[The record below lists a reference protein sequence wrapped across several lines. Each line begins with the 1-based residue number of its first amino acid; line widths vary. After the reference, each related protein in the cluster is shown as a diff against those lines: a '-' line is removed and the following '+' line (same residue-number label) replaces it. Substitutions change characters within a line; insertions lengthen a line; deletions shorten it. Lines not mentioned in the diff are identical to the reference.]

1 MRKFLTAGTV
11 ALGLVLAG
19 CGNSPSSPASAS
31 GEFKADQHALKVFDE
46 LNGMSGSARTAKLVK
61 MAQDEGELNLY
72 TSNTD
77 IDDIVD
83 AFSDKYDVDVNVYR
97 ANSETVLQ
105 RVLQES
111 KANFQGADLIETNA
125 GELNVMNSE
134 GMLADYKG
142 ALRDSVRPEGQK
154 EGWTADRFNVFVVGW
169 NTKLVKAGQ
178 EPRSLEDLADPK
190 WKGKVSMEIGDVDW
204 FAAMVKYY
212 ESKGM
217 SKDDAVALLSKV
229 AKNAKIVKGHTVQGE
244 LLSAGQFGVATS
256 IYSHTVDKAEDEG
269 APVAWH
275 TDSGSTVQPLVIRPN
290 GAGLMKNAK
299 SPAAAMLFMDY
310 LLTDGQ
316 GILKD
321 SFRIGSVP
329 GKADPLAGLET
340 ITPPEQDLL
349 DHADEWDSL
358 YEQVTEGGVQDKS
371 TKE

>member
-1 MRKFLTAGTV
+1 MRKVLTAGIV
-11 ALGLVLAG
+11 ALTLLLGG
-19 CGNSPSSPASAS
+19 CGSPTSTSD
-31 GEFKADQHALKVFDE
+31 GFKADKHATAVYDE
-46 LNGMSGSARTAKLVK
+46 MNDLTGEARTKKLVA
-61 MAQDEGELNLY
+61 MAQEEKELNLY

-77 IDDIVD
+77 IDDMVD

-105 RVLQES
+105 RILQES
-111 KANFQGADLIETNA
+111 KADFQGADLIETNA
-125 GELNVMNSE
+125 GELNVLNDE
-134 GMLADYKG
+134 GMLADYESP
-142 ALRDSVRPEGQK
+142 LRDAVRPEGQK

-169 NTKLVKAGQ
+169 NTKLVKKGQ
-178 EPRSLEDLADPK
+178 EPTSLKDLADPK

-217 SKDDAVALLSKV
+217 SQDEAIDLFSRI

-256 IYSHTVDKAEDEG
+256 IYSHTVDKAQDEG
-269 APVAWH
+269 APVQWRL
-275 TDSGSTVQPLVIRPN
+275 GSDAVQPLVIRPN

-299 SPAAAMLFMDY
+299 SPAAAMLFLDF
-310 LLTDGQ
+310 LLSDGQ
-316 GILKD
+316 KLLKD

-329 GKADPLAGLET
+329 GANDPLAGLET
-340 ITPPEQDLL
+340 TAPPEQELL
-349 DHADEWDSL
+349 DDAKKWDSL
-358 YEQVTEGGVQDKS
+358 YEQVTQGGVQDKS